1 MPNNRISPEVF
12 STALR
17 QNRREDAPRISLLA
31 RMSARFRADQYDRM
45 LAVGVPAPAGS
56 ALAVHQARLTSA
68 GEREAV
74 ACALRQ
80 IARDARPG
88 GAPMSS
94 RIPVNAPNIV
104 AAADVID
111 AVTLRLHSPRPV
123 GARGVARL
131 RRLLADG
138 SGPLYRYGSG
148 DLTGRLRAALAA
160 L

>member
-1 MPNNRISPEVF
+1 MPNNRISPEIL

-17 QNRREDAPRISLLA
+17 QDRREDAPRTSLLA
-31 RMSARFRADQYDRM
+31 RVRARLRADQYDRM
-45 LAVGVPAPAGS
+45 LAVGVAAPAGS

-68 GEREAV
+68 AEREAV
-74 ACALRQ
+74 ARALRQ
-80 IARDARPG
+80 VARDARSDR
-88 GAPMSS
+88 APMSS

-104 AAADVID
+104 GAADVID
-111 AVTLRLHSPRPV
+111 AVTVRLHSPRPV
-123 GARGVARL
+123 GARGVARV

-148 DLTGRLRAALAA
+148 DLTGRLGAALAA

>member
-1 MPNNRISPEVF
+1 MVPTIGIREQTAAVNPSSNADGTRRVAKAAPVSRPWANPTARIPY
-12 STALR
+12 R
-17 QNRREDAPRISLLA
+17 LA
-31 RMSARFRADQYDRM
+31 TM
-45 LAVGVPAPAGS
+45 L
-56 ALAVHQARLTSA
+56 
-68 GEREAV
+68 
-74 ACALRQ
+74 
-80 IARDARPG
+80 
-88 GAPMSS
+88 S